1 MTNTNPETP
10 HVNYDDVLT
19 IQLTRRELSD
29 LLTALAGDRT
39 GAEWNLLYNAAW
51 TERSDTSTPHSPT
64 HKERRPA
71 RNAITVTLTAEQIAL
86 VIELLPMPLERELIE
101 ENLSATLRNEIC
113 AELDQVVEI
122 VEILN
127 EALEVL
133 HEYVL

>member
-1 MTNTNPETP
+1 M
-10 HVNYDDVLT
+10 
-19 IQLTRRELSD
+19 
-29 LLTALAGDRT
+29 
-39 GAEWNLLYNAAW
+39 
-51 TERSDTSTPHSPT
+51 
-64 HKERRPA
+64 
-71 RNAITVTLTAEQIAL
+71 NAITVSLTAEQIAL
-86 VIELLPMPLERELIE
+86 IIDLLPMPLERELIE

>member
-1 MTNTNPETP
+1 MT
-10 HVNYDDVLT
+10 
-19 IQLTRRELSD
+19 S
-29 LLTALAGDRT
+29 
-39 GAEWNLLYNAAW
+39 
-51 TERSDTSTPHSPT
+51 
-64 HKERRPA
+64 
-71 RNAITVTLTAEQIAL
+71 ITVSLTAEQIAL
-86 VIELLPMPLERELIE
+86 IIDLLPMPLERELIE

>member
-1 MTNTNPETP
+1 MTDTNPETP
-10 HVNYDDVLT
+10 HVDYDDVLT

-71 RNAITVTLTAEQIAL
+71 PVTLTAEQIAL
-86 VIELLPMPLERELIE
+86 VIELLPMPLERELLE
-101 ENLSATLRNEIC
+101 EDLSPTLRHEI
-113 AELDQVVEI
+113 EHDLERVKD
-122 VEILN
+122 ILGILFDAK
-127 EALEVL
+127 EARR
-133 HEYVL
+133 

>member
-1 MTNTNPETP
+1 MT
-10 HVNYDDVLT
+10 
-19 IQLTRRELSD
+19 S
-29 LLTALAGDRT
+29 
-39 GAEWNLLYNAAW
+39 
-51 TERSDTSTPHSPT
+51 
-64 HKERRPA
+64 
-71 RNAITVTLTAEQIAL
+71 ITVSLTAEQIAL
-86 VIELLPMPLERELIE
+86 IIDLLPMPLERELLE